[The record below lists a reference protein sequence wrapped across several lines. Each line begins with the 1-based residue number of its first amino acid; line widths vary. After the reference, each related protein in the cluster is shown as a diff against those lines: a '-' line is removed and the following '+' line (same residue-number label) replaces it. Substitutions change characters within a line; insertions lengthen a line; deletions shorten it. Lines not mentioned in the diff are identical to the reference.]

1 MMQAAELAVLD
12 WLQAHLRCDFLDA
25 VMPWISRICDHGEI
39 WILLAAVLLLLRKHR
54 WTGMSLSFALILD
67 LICCNIVLKPLVG
80 RVRPFLVNTAVE
92 LLTAPPADA
101 SFPSGHTA
109 ASFAAVFALRASGSP
124 LWKPALVLAAGDRL
138 LPAVPGRP
146 LAHRRA
152 GGHSGGRRRR
162 LGRRAAGRRPPPQ
175 AGAAGPQGI
184 AEKTDRTA
192 CRPVRAA
199 SRGVLPG
206 LKIFLHSED
215 ARHRCHAQ

>member
-80 RVRPFLVNTAVE
+80 RIRPFLVNTAVE

-124 LWKPALVLAAGDRL
+124 LWKPALVLAAGIAFSRL
-138 LPAVPGRP
+138 Y
-146 LAHRRA
+146 RRA